1 MRTLKNL
8 SVFLGLSGL
17 IWAQANTFKIGLV
30 GAPQTT
36 WLLNQ
41 EDMDAGPI
49 LDYKTTWGFM
59 GGLSLAYHFSNYVGV
74 GLDLLYSSEGQRYTG
89 KDEALGLRW
98 EGRTRLNYLKIPLLL
113 RLGSDPES
121 PVQLSFS
128 LGPQLGLLLSAEDK
142 MTVKLGSSELSLSTG
157 NKEGILY
164 EVTPINPERVSL
176 NKPAYASTTF
186 GATVGLGVAIR
197 LTESLHLS
205 FQLRG
210 DYTFTDIEN
219 KKAEYAHGTHTHS
232 YWEQDIKYRSA
243 SHGGGGGQNE
253 PESERSPTAALTGGF
268 VIGLTYLIPL
278 Q

>member
-8 SVFLGLSGL
+8 GVLLSMSGL
-17 IWAQANTFKIGLV
+17 IWAQANTFKIGIV

-59 GGLSLAYHFSNYVGV
+59 GGLSLGYHFSNYVGV

-89 KDEALGLRW
+89 KDEALQLNW
-98 EGRTRLNYLKIPLLL
+98 EGRTRLNYLKIPFLL
-113 RLGSDPES
+113 RLGSDPEA
-121 PVQLSFS
+121 PVQLSFN

-142 MTVKLGSSELSLSTG
+142 MTVKRGSAEISLSAG

-164 EVTPINPERVSL
+164 EQSPTNPVRVSL
-176 NKPAYASTTF
+176 DKPAYASMTF

-197 LTESLHLS
+197 LSESLHLS

-219 KKAEYAHGTHTHS
+219 KKAEYSHGTHAHA
-232 YWEQDIKYRSA
+232 YWEQDVKYRSV
-243 SHGGGGGQNE
+243 SHTSGAGHDEHG
-253 PESERSPTAALTGGF
+253 SERSSTAALTGGF
-268 VIGLTYLIPL
+268 LVGLTYLLPL
-278 Q
+278 